1 MKNTTKTLV
10 ATALALALMAVPL
23 AACSGQS
30 ESGGDSATDAAQGA
44 PVDVSS
50 LKTLGDVLSIEGEQS
65 SASWT
70 EEQYVCV
77 VDNGQTIIR
86 ATADLTPELYERMGE
101 LDFGDD
107 SYDEQLIDL
116 IGGAPLTSVEDLTA
130 AKIPQEELD
139 ALVGKTGQDLLD
151 AGFTFASY
159 YFYGGE
165 ETGAYM
171 DNGML
176 TYDVTFDA
184 SITEAD
190 TEDGGAA
197 LTGATVTAISYA
209 GIADSATIPVSTN

>member
-10 ATALALALMAVPL
+10 ATALALALAVVPL
-23 AACSGQS
+23 TACSGQS
-30 ESGGDSATDAAQGA
+30 ESGGDSGTDAAQGA
-44 PVDVSS
+44 AIDVSS
-50 LKTLGDVLSIEGEQS
+50 LKTLGDVLSIESEQD
-65 SASWT
+65 SASWN
-70 EEQYVCV
+70 EEQYVYA

-86 ATADLTPELYERMGE
+86 ATADLTPELYEQIGE
-101 LDFGDD
+101 LDFSDE
-107 SYDEQLIDL
+107 SYDAQLIDL

-130 AKIPQEELD
+130 SKLPQEELD
-139 ALVGKTGQDLLD
+139 AFVGKTGQDLLD

-176 TYDVTFDA
+176 TYDVTFDV

-190 TEDGGAA
+190 AEDGGAA

-209 GIADSATIPVSTN
+209 GIADSATIPASTN